1 MDPMDRVLS
10 HLRRS
15 MEASQ
20 AAKDRALLDSGLTK
34 AQYNALLLLE
44 RGHGSTAT
52 QLAAAC
58 GVTQQA
64 MSRTVNRLVEA
75 KFVEESSSPHG
86 GRSRVLSITSRGL
99 HALEIADEAVNR
111 VEVDLRSALAPLGAD
126 DFTAALDRLATAAD
140 HILR

>member
-1 MDPMDRVLS
+1 MNPMDRVLS

-20 AAKDRALLDSGLTK
+20 AAKNRALLDSGLTK

-58 GVTQQA
+58 GVSQQA
-64 MSRTVNRLVEA
+64 MNKTVNRLVEA
-75 KFVEESSSPHG
+75 EFVQETPSPHG

-99 HALEIADEAVNR
+99 HALEIADDAVNQ
-111 VEVDLRSALAPLGAD
+111 VEVELRRSLAPLGVD

-140 HILR
+140 HLLR

>member
-1 MDPMDRVLS
+1 MDRVLS
-10 HLRRS
+10 HLQRS

-86 GRSRVLSITSRGL
+86 GRSRVLSMGL
-99 HALEIADEAVNR
+99 DPESWTRCRFGYAASVSVAEAAV
-111 VEVDLRSALAPLGAD
+111 S
-126 DFTAALDRLATAAD
+126 
-140 HILR
+140 